1 MQLVDEGIHMFA
13 QVGALDRILMRRP
26 DQDAVDESRD
36 RGFDAVSDS
45 AQYGSCHLISRGVI
59 QLAMG

>member
-1 MQLVDEGIHMFA
+1 MFA

-36 RGFDAVSDS
+36 RGFDTVSDS
-45 AQYGSCHLISRGVI
+45 AQYGPCHLISRGVI